1 MKKASLFIAT
11 VVFSLLSI
19 LVPAHADEGT
29 TVEPYQQQPQER
41 NECILLS
48 IKCGN
53 TILSIQDK
61 IQLLKEEIAKGKTA
75 YTPEEIDRLKRK
87 LEEASRTLDYLL
99 EK

>member
-19 LVPAHADEGT
+19 LAPVHADEAT
-29 TVEPYQQQPQER
+29 TVEPYQPQPQER
-41 NECILLS
+41 NECILLA